1 MYLIFFLMWKLSAY
15 RKFFAS
21 KLQGGQPS
29 VSKLPAF
36 VKRLKLTKAA
46 NYFVSFSIKK
56 WNKSSLAETT
66 SKHYHSKK
74 CYSIAIL
81 DLFCDADVI
90 I

>member
-46 NYFVSFSIKK
+46 NYFASFSMKK
-56 WNKSSLAETT
+56 NVGVPTAFANTRR
-66 SKHYHSKK
+66 
-74 CYSIAIL
+74 
-81 DLFCDADVI
+81 DLN
-90 I
+90 